1 MFYIGEFYEKSETLF
16 NEYKEF
22 TLDIE
27 KIKDIS
33 VIDIK
38 RYNKGYMDL
47 RLSNII
53 EECMIQHIEKYF
65 PKYYTSFNNTKT
77 IENGIRTSS
86 GGILTIGIN
95 DDSIIT
101 GIPVFNYE
109 KSKDIIYN
117 KLYTSILSQYK
128 NIYDKNGI
136 NIDPFNNFELN
147 IIRIEK
153 KILTKYDK
161 LKNTIKDFNNIQKI
175 FKKNQ
180 RIIKKYRYEHKKW
193 NKLMCLYGIKLTTVL
208 DDKKIKKEFVSYVLK
223 VYFDLLQSSYE
234 ENISV
239 IVTDYKKRSVILLIN
254 DYDIILKKFKDDM
267 RNMLK
272 TIKPV
277 KPNISYREYIQIEYY
292 RLTRLISNINSFVIN
307 NNITYILIK
316 IKILNDISVGPVD
329 ETDWLKSGGRQQ
341 VPLNEVPLNEV
352 PLNEVPLNEVPLN
365 EVPLNEV
372 PLNKIL
378 YYKKNNKMIS
388 QNRIINIYNNSPEN
402 YNILIED
409 YDTEDTIKYLF

>member
-65 PKYYTSFNNTKT
+65 PKYYTSFSNTDT
-77 IENGIRTSS
+77 IEND
-86 GGILTIGIN
+86 GILTIGIN

-109 KSKDIIYN
+109 NSKDIIYN

-161 LKNTIKDFNNIQKI
+161 LKNTITDFNNIQKI

-272 TIKPV
+272 KVKPV
-277 KPNISYREYIQIEYY
+277 KPNISYREYIQVEYY

-316 IKILNDISVGPVD
+316 IKILNTLNFNPLIS
-329 ETDWLKSGGRQQ
+329 R
-341 VPLNEVPLNEV
+341 VPC
-352 PLNEVPLNEVPLN
+352 
-365 EVPLNEV
+365 
-372 PLNKIL
+372 KIL
-378 YYKKNNKMIS
+378 YYKKNNKIIS

-409 YDTEDTIKYLF
+409 YDNEDTIKYLF